1 MSWRRF
7 PLPPVPE
14 ATAAVVQAAFPKG
27 NLYVDLRT
35 EFGTL
40 YEQELF
46 ADLYA
51 DRGHPVE
58 VAPWRLALV
67 MVMQYMEGLTDRQ
80 AADAVRRCIDWK
92 YALSLELTDA
102 GFHFTLLHDFRE
114 RLLTHGGAQ
123 RLLDTFLETCK
134 ARGWITARGTQRTD
148 STHVLAAMRTLH
160 RLERVLE
167 TLRAALNQLSQADAA
182 WVRQHV
188 PVAWYERYGPRA
200 ESMRLPKDASKRD
213 TLAVQIGAEGYA
225 VLDAIFGHD
234 DARHLRQL
242 PLLEI
247 LRQVWLQ
254 QYYRCTESG
263 MEAVRWRGPDERPPA
278 ALQLQ
283 SPYELE
289 ARYSTKRDTQWVGYK
304 THLSET
310 CDDGYPD
317 LITQVMTTLATT
329 PDCVMGPVIQQD
341 LAQRALLPGTHLL
354 DSGYVDADLLASAQR
369 LHQIDVIG
377 PPFGSYSRQQRA
389 GQGYAVDA
397 FIIDW
402 PAHQAR
408 CPEGHTS
415 VKWTPGHDM
424 RGGPVVRIRFDT
436 ATCRACAV
444 RSACTWAKEAPRQ
457 LTVRPQEQHVAMQ
470 AARQRQETAEFKARY
485 AMRAGVESTLSQGVR
500 RFDLRRSRYIGLAR
514 THLQQTLNA
523 TAMNIVRVI
532 DWLKGRRCGEQKR
545 KAGHFAQLTPNL
557 SSNQTSAY
565 AGAH

>member
-1 MSWRRF
+1 
-7 PLPPVPE
+7 
-14 ATAAVVQAAFPKG
+14 
-27 NLYVDLRT
+27 
-35 EFGTL
+35 
-40 YEQELF
+40 
-46 ADLYA
+46 
-51 DRGHPVE
+51 
-58 VAPWRLALV
+58 
-67 MVMQYMEGLTDRQ
+67 
-80 AADAVRRCIDWK
+80 
-92 YALSLELTDA
+92 
-102 GFHFTLLHDFRE
+102 
-114 RLLTHGGAQ
+114 
-123 RLLDTFLETCK
+123 
-134 ARGWITARGTQRTD
+134 
-148 STHVLAAMRTLH
+148 MRTLH

-167 TLRAALNQLSQADAA
+167 TLRAALNQLSAADAA

-200 ESMRLPKDASKRD
+200 EAMRLPKEASKRD
-213 TLAVQIGAEGYA
+213 TLAVQIGVEGYA
-225 VLDAIFGHD
+225 LLDAIFGRD

-242 PLLEI
+242 PMLEI
-247 LRQVWLQ
+247 LRQIWVQ
-254 QYYRCTESG
+254 QYYRCTEPG
-263 MEAVRWRGPDERPPA
+263 MEAMRWRGPDERPPA
-278 ALQLQ
+278 AVQIQ

-317 LITQVMTTLATT
+317 LITQAMTTPATT
-329 PDCVMGPVIQQD
+329 PDCVMGPVIQED

-397 FIIDW
+397 FILDW
-402 PAHQAR
+402 PAQQAQ

-470 AARQRQETAEFKARY
+470 AARQRQETAEFKAQY
-485 AMRAGVESTLSQGVR
+485 ALRAGVESTLSQGVR

-523 TAMNIVRVI
+523 TAMNLVRVI
-532 DWLKGRRCGEQKR
+532 DWLKGRSCSTPRR
-545 KAGHFAQLTPNL
+545 KEGHFARLTPNL
-557 SSNQTSAY
+557 GSKQTPAC
-565 AGAH
+565 AGVT